1 MTAYPAPATADTSP
15 REHRPAPLPPVLVP
29 ESATKARR
37 RRISAIVTTF
47 NEADTIEACLDS
59 LKWCDE
65 ILVVDSHSTDSTR
78 EIAGR
83 FDGVRVLCRTYYGA
97 ASQKN
102 WAIDHCRYDWI
113 LILDTDER
121 VTPELQSEIETLLSA
136 PSPATAYSIRRR
148 NHALGGEVR
157 FSGLQHDRVTRLFRR
172 GDARYPNRRVHADML
187 TRQTPEV
194 LDSVLEH
201 YMVDTLEEYVERT
214 RRYASWGAAQLWRDG
229 RRKIGLWQ
237 ALVRP
242 AWRFFRTYV
251 LQLRN
256 TRRHTRSDHV
266 CRARLRNIPQICH
279 RVGLGEP
286 TGRRTHPEP
295 SGLRRGPGDLGVA
308 RRIHR
313 TPREATSASTLI
325 RVRFQLLLFEK
336 ELGICLAGREVFEGA
351 SPFFDEVLDDVAILG
366 ELHRPPAEPIPGIG
380 HEAHAA
386 F

>member
-251 LQLRN
+251 LQLGILEG
-256 TRRHTRSDHV
+256 TRGLIMCAVPAYGTFLKYATVWGWANQQEDGR
-266 CRARLRNIPQICH
+266 IPS
-279 RVGLGEP
+279 LPDFDEDP
-286 TGRRTHPEP
+286 ATWAWP
-295 SGLRRGPGDLGVA
+295 SGDVGSD
-308 RRIHR
+308 
-313 TPREATSASTLI
+313 
-325 RVRFQLLLFEK
+325 
-336 ELGICLAGREVFEGA
+336 AGRLQ
-351 SPFFDEVLDDVAILG
+351 PT
-366 ELHRPPAEPIPGIG
+366 P
-380 HEAHAA
+380 
-386 F
+386 